1 MDVLSV
7 GTSVAIRAA
16 SIAIRPGAVR
26 YGSNGVGGY
35 VRREGQLDRGSFLRN
50 AATAIAL
57 VLAVAILAA
66 APVEI
71 AAATQQDSG
80 SPGEPV
86 DINRASVDELIGLP
100 GIGEVMAKRI
110 IEFREQHGPFK
121 RVEDLLKVKGI
132 GEKSFQKLRPSITVS
147 RADSE

>member
-1 MDVLSV
+1 MD
-7 GTSVAIRAA
+7 R
-16 SIAIRPGAVR
+16 
-26 YGSNGVGGY
+26 
-35 VRREGQLDRGSFLRN
+35 DSFLRN